1 MTECVP
7 VTGAELRKLRERAGL
22 TQADLAARA
31 DVVPITIIRWET
43 GQRPIPVLAAL
54 GLKVILAAKPR
65 K

>member
-1 MTECVP
+1 M
-7 VTGAELRKLRERAGL
+7 RKLRERAGL
-22 TQADLAARA
+22 TQADLAARG

-54 GLKVILAAKPR
+54 GLKVILAKPR

>member
-22 TQADLAARA
+22 TQAELAARA
-31 DVVPITIIRWET
+31 DVVPLTIIRWEN

-54 GLKVILAAKPR
+54 GLRVILTKPR